1 MIYLKKFPFVDS
13 LESMQEIA
21 SLDTLA
27 NLKKHLAALGSWVPS
42 HYRKADYA
50 IVIHANFLTYPVKLY
65 DALPAKEQKVVSK
78 LLDMKAD
85 EYLTWPRKEGEELVM
100 QTLHLVV
107 SYEDGKQ
114 WRLYMPD
121 CIRRELDRGLK
132 AEFIR
137 MLNGGIPWLR
147 G

>member
-1 MIYLKKFPFVDS
+1 MIYLKKLPFIDS

-21 SLDTLA
+21 SLDSVA
-27 NLKKHLAALGSWVPS
+27 NLKKHLAALQSWVPS

-50 IVIHANFLTYPVKLY
+50 MVIHAHFLTYPTKLI
-65 DALPAKEQKVVSK
+65 DALPDKERQVVTK
-78 LLDMKAD
+78 LIGMKCD
-85 EYLTWPRKEGEELVM
+85 EYLTWPLKEDEELVM

-107 SYEDGKQ
+107 SYEDSKQ

-132 AEFIR
+132 AEFMQ
-137 MLNGGIPWLR
+137 MLNGGIPWLK
-147 G
+147 

>member
-1 MIYLKKFPFVDS
+1 MIYLKKLPFIDS

-27 NLKKHLAALGSWVPS
+27 NQKKHLAVLGSRVPS

-50 IVIHANFLTYPVKLY
+50 MVIHANFLTYPTRLY
-65 DALPAKEQKVVSK
+65 DALPAKEQKAVSK
-78 LLDMKAD
+78 LLNMKAD
-85 EYLTWPRKEGEELVM
+85 EYLTWPLKEDEELVM
-100 QTLHLVV
+100 
-107 SYEDGKQ
+107 EDGRQ

-132 AEFIR
+132 AEFMR
-137 MLNGGIPWLR
+137 MLNGGIPWLK
-147 G
+147 

>member
-1 MIYLKKFPFVDS
+1 MIYLKKLPFVDS

-50 IVIHANFLTYPVKLY
+50 MVIHADFLTYPVRLY
-65 DALPAKEQKVVSK
+65 DALPAKEQKAVSK
-78 LLDMKAD
+78 LLNMKAD
-85 EYLTWPRKEGEELVM
+85 EYLTWPLKEDEELVM

-132 AEFIR
+132 AEFMR
-137 MLNGGIPWLR
+137 MLNGGIPWLK
-147 G
+147 

>member
-1 MIYLKKFPFVDS
+1 MIYLKKLPFIDS

-21 SLDTLA
+21 SLDSVA
-27 NLKKHLAALGSWVPS
+27 NLKKHLAALQSRVPS

-50 IVIHANFLTYPVKLY
+50 MVIHADFLTYPVRLY

-78 LLDMKAD
+78 LLTMRAD
-85 EYLTWPRKEGEELVM
+85 EYLTWPLEEDVELVM

-107 SYEDGKQ
+107 SYEDGKV

-132 AEFIR
+132 AEFMQ
-137 MLNGGIPWLR
+137 MLNGGIPWLK
-147 G
+147 

>member
-1 MIYLKKFPFVDS
+1 MIYLKKLPFIDS

-27 NLKKHLAALGSWVPS
+27 NLKKHLAVLGSWVPS

-65 DALPAKEQKVVSK
+65 DALPAKEQKGVSK

-132 AEFIR
+132 AEFMQ
-137 MLNGGIPWLR
+137 MLNGGIPWLK
-147 G
+147 

>member
-1 MIYLKKFPFVDS
+1 MIYLKKLPFIDT

-21 SLDTLA
+21 SLDTVA
-27 NLKKHLAALGSWVPS
+27 NLKKHLAALQSWVPS

-50 IVIHANFLTYPVKLY
+50 MVIHAHFLTYPTKLI
-65 DALPAKEQKVVSK
+65 DALPDKERKVVTK
-78 LLDMKAD
+78 LIGMKCD
-85 EYLTWPRKEGEELVM
+85 EYLTWPLEKDEELVM

-107 SYEDGKQ
+107 SYEDSKQ

-132 AEFIR
+132 AEFMQ
-137 MLNGGIPWLR
+137 MLNGGISWLK
-147 G
+147 

>member
-1 MIYLKKFPFVDS
+1 MIYLKKLPFIDS

-132 AEFIR
+132 AEFMR
-137 MLNGGIPWLR
+137 MLNGGIPWLK
-147 G
+147 